1 MRTEKELIL
10 ATLPYAKEDRSKSW
24 YYVITTISLLLVAF
38 VGTFAPVHWS
48 LQLISSVLCGLLMVK
63 FFILYHD
70 YNHYAILKDSTAGKI
85 VMTVFGVFI
94 LAPITIWKRTHDYH
108 HFHNS
113 KLSNNGVGSY
123 PLLAREDF
131 LKLSKKDRFMYL
143 AARHPLTIFFGYVT
157 LFVVDFNVKSFVL
170 SPRKHWDSFV
180 TVFIHVSIAIFIYQV
195 GGLYMLTVTWI
206 FPFVL
211 SNGLGTYLFYAQHNF
226 PGAIYVE
233 NKDWNYTNAALKSTS
248 FLKTNPVMN
257 WFTGN
262 IGYHHVHHLN
272 HQIPFYNLP
281 DAMAAIPEL
290 QSPLVTT
297 FDIRDIIA
305 CLKLK
310 VWDPQKGEM
319 AAL

>member
-1 MRTEKELIL
+1 MRTEKELIQ
-10 ATLPYAKEDRSKSW
+10 ATLPFAKEDKSKSW
-24 YYVITTISLLLVAF
+24 YYVISTILMLIASF

-48 LQLISSVLCGLLMVK
+48 IQLFSSVLCGLLMVK

-70 YNHYAILKDSTAGKI
+70 YNHYAILKDSLAGKI
-85 VMTVFGVFI
+85 VMTLFGMFI

-113 KLSNNGVGSY
+113 KLSNNGIGSF
-123 PLLAREDF
+123 PLLAKKEY
-131 LKLSKKDRFMYL
+131 LKMSKKDRLMYL
-143 AARHPLTIFFGYVT
+143 AARHPLTIFLGYVT
-157 LFVVDFNVKSFVL
+157 LFVLDFNVKSFVL
-170 SPRKHWDSFV
+170 SPRKHWDSIITIIFHFV
-180 TVFIHVSIAIFIYQV
+180 VAYLLFQT
-195 GGLYMLTVTWI
+195 GGIYMLIVSWI

-211 SNGLGTYLFYAQHNF
+211 SNGLGAYLFYAQHNF

-248 FLKTNPVMN
+248 FLKMNPVMS

-272 HQIPFYNLP
+272 HQIPFYKLP
-281 DAMAAIPEL
+281 EAMASIPEL
-290 QSPLVTT
+290 QDPLITT

-310 VWDPQKGEM
+310 VWDPEKGEM
-319 AAL
+319 TAL